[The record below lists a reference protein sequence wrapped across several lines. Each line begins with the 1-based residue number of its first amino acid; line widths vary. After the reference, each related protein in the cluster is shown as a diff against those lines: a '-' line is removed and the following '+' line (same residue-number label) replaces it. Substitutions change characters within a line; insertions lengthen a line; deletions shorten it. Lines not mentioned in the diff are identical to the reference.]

1 MPKRRRNSLRTSSNH
16 LVYVTTIPM
25 TLDVL
30 MRGHLAFMRGAGFTV
45 TAIASP
51 GEALDRVRERE
62 GVNVRPVR
70 LGRDMSPLKDLV
82 SVFRMVKELRL
93 LRPDVVNAGTPK
105 AGLVAMIAG
114 WLSGVPVRIY
124 TVRGLRSETLTGARR
139 FVVGL
144 AERVASFCA
153 TEVLCVSES
162 LREVYVEAGYARAAK
177 VAVIGAGSSNGIEV
191 SRFTCSDERRQQT
204 RASLGLS
211 PTDPVVGF
219 VGRIVRDK
227 GIREL
232 VSAFDRVRQTVPNCA
247 LVIVGSEE
255 TEDPIDDET
264 RERLARGDGITSVGF
279 VDDPAMIYCAFDV
292 FAFPSYREGLPNAVL
307 ESAAAGVPCVGFD
320 ATGTRDVVQVGRT
333 GLLVEVGD
341 WEGLAEGILAYLAD
355 PQLRAEHGGNAH
367 RRVAE
372 AFGREQIWAQLADRY
387 RLLLASDTR

>member
-1 MPKRRRNSLRTSSNH
+1 
-16 LVYVTTIPM
+16 
-25 TLDVL
+25 
-30 MRGHLAFMRGAGFTV
+30 
-45 TAIASP
+45 
-51 GEALDRVRERE
+51 
-62 GVNVRPVR
+62 
-70 LGRDMSPLKDLV
+70 MSPLKDLV